1 MIALV
6 FVACMKLAPD
16 ACEEH
21 RMTFL
26 EDGGPWSC
34 MVRAQR
40 ELALWGETHPD
51 QTVTSWKCE
60 VGRNDEEI

>member
-6 FVACMKLAPD
+6 FVACMKLAPE

-21 RMTFL
+21 SMTFL
-26 EDGGPWSC
+26 EEGGAFGC

-40 ELALWGETHPD
+40 ELALWGEAHPD
-51 QTVTSWKCE
+51 HTVTSWKCQ
-60 VGRNDEEI
+60 VGRSGEDI